1 MRTLRTVLHLGQ
13 EDWPVYETTPDDPL
27 WAEHGDCEGITLKA
41 EREIHLLSTLPR
53 RAMDPVLRHETVHAA
68 LFTAGLDTK
77 MSEAREESFAV
88 GLAAAMGDLMKFPR
102 RKATR

>member
-27 WAEHGDCEGITLKA
+27 WTVHGECEGLTLKA

-53 RAMDPVLRHETVHAA
+53 RAMNPVLRHEVIHAA
-68 LFTAGLDTK
+68 LFTAGLDCR
-77 MSEAREESFAV
+77 MGEAREESFAV
-88 GLAAAMGDLMKFPR
+88 GLAAALGDLLTFK
-102 RKATR
+102 RKAAAR

>member
-27 WAEHGDCEGITLKA
+27 WVQHGDCEGLTLKA

-53 RAMDPVLRHETVHAA
+53 RAVNPVLRHEAIHAA
-68 LFTAGLDTK
+68 LFTAGLDT
-77 MSEAREESFAV
+77 MTAHREESFAV
-88 GLAAAMGDLMKFPR
+88 GLAAALGDIMQFR
-102 RKATR
+102 RRAKR